1 MNSLMIQFSHNY
13 SYMHN
18 VLEVCMM
25 FVCVYIPITRG
36 RLDCIDVA
44 GIAHSVAAS
53 RPLLSTG
60 SSEKV
65 AVCSMTVVAVAVK
78 KKYTYAMAK

>member
-1 MNSLMIQFSHNY
+1 M
-13 SYMHN
+13 
-18 VLEVCMM
+18 
-25 FVCVYIPITRG
+25 YIPITRG

-44 GIAHSVAAS
+44 GVAHSVAAS

-65 AVCSMTVVAVAVK
+65 VVAVAVK
-78 KKYTYAMAK
+78 KKFTYAMAK

>member
-1 MNSLMIQFSHNY
+1 M
-13 SYMHN
+13 
-18 VLEVCMM
+18 
-25 FVCVYIPITRG
+25 YIPITRE

-44 GIAHSVAAS
+44 GVAHSVAAS

-65 AVCSMTVVAVAVK
+65 AVCSTTVVAVAVK
-78 KKYTYAMAK
+78 KKCTYAMAK